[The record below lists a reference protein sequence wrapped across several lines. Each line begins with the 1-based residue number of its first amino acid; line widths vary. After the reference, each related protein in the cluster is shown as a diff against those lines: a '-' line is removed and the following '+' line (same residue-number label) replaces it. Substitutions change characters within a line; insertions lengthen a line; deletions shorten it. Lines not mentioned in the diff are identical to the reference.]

1 MTVERYALETN
12 TGKNYYAALY
22 HTAMT
27 ISSSIELDQVL
38 ENIVE
43 GVTKA
48 MGARATTLHLRDQES
63 GLLRVGATYGLS
75 AEYLQKRPLN
85 APFYIGNGQDCSDG
99 NKSVRFQYQDGE
111 LVPALCASLRVYDEP
126 IGMIN
131 VYTDAPVT
139 FQDEDKQFLSILA
152 SLAAQAIENAR
163 LYNVARSSYDGMVNA
178 FLGI

>member
-1 MTVERYALETN
+1 MTVLETN

-63 GLLRVGATYGLS
+63 GLLQVGATYGMS
-75 AEYLQKRPLN
+75 TDYLQKSSLN
-85 APFYIGNGQDCSDG
+85 TPFYIGNGHDCSEG
-99 NKSVRFQYQDGE
+99 NQATRFSYQDGE
-111 LVPALCASLRVYDEP
+111 LVPALCASLKVYNEP
-126 IGMIN
+126 IGIIN

-139 FQDEDKQFLSILA
+139 FQDEDKQFLSIIA

-163 LYNVARSSYDGMVNA
+163 LYNGVRSSYDGMVNA

>member
-1 MTVERYALETN
+1 MTVLETN
-12 TGKNYYAALY
+12 TGKNYYEALY
-22 HTAMT
+22 QTAMA

-63 GLLRVGATYGLS
+63 GQLRVGATYGLGT
-75 AEYLQKRPLN
+75 EYLQISPLN
-85 APFYIGNGQDCSDG
+85 VPFYIGNGRDCSDG
-99 NKSVRFQYQDGE
+99 NKVARFQFHDGE
-111 LVPALCASLRVYDEP
+111 LVPALCASLKVYNEP
-126 IGMIN
+126 IGIIN

-163 LYNVARSSYDGMVNA
+163 LYNIARSSYDGMVNA

>member
-1 MTVERYALETN
+1 MTVLETN
-12 TGKNYYAALY
+12 TGKNYYEALY

-48 MGARATTLHLRDQES
+48 MGVRATTLHLRDQES
-63 GLLRVGATYGLS
+63 GQLRVGATYGLS
-75 AEYLQKRPLN
+75 TEYLQKSPLN
-85 APFYIGNGQDCSDG
+85 VPFYIGNGQDCLDG
-99 NKSVRFQYQDGE
+99 NKATRFSYQDGE
-111 LVPALCASLRVYDEP
+111 LVPALCTSLKVYNEP
-126 IGMIN
+126 IGIIN

-139 FQDEDKQFLSILA
+139 FQDEDKQFLSIIA

-163 LYNVARSSYDGMVNA
+163 LYNGIRSSYDGMVNA
-178 FLGI
+178 FLGV